1 MNDRMLKTPS
11 RISYLKYII
20 PSLILVLVFFGIGLG
35 LNLDGSYAPAGQK
48 EETAQAYSTGG
59 VYVYDSGDLEA
70 ITRGKMFSGTGFED
84 GAGSGTYSN
93 SSWAQY
99 YNASSGGGTASGWTS
114 KTGQMNSRYQSGS
127 SGNKVVNVYV
137 PKNAYGKYQYNAG
150 SLGFGPCN
158 RITMK
163 IRNNY
168 ASASET
174 ISYYVGTIDTSG
186 NYNAVHGS
194 SSSYATIGYT
204 NSTNMTSITIDF
216 DNHRQNLK
224 SIFIVV
230 KGTSKDNYFYLDD
243 IQPGWVFKSDAT
255 FTLGDSFSATLT
267 PTTNEFYGTMYGN
280 GKTLTLKSG
289 VTSGSST
296 SGFGDN
302 TNDGVLFGNFHGTI
316 RDCTI
321 TWDEVT
327 KLYNYTGSDTNYHN
341 YAGIIAGKMTG
352 GNIYGVTISIAAG
365 KGFMAKCADTSSSG
379 GGGYGGTL
387 GAFAGQ
393 VASGTNKI
401 YNCCLTLNGS
411 VSCRSEDYGGNGDEG
426 SNSRAH
432 VGGWIGEVNGG
443 SLEIKSCEMGG
454 TTGVVC
460 AMTRSGTSA
469 HKSNRA
475 GGIIG
480 VVRGSSTVT
489 IDTFDMY
496 WSGAVAYLRS
506 DGASKISLGLLVG
519 RKYTATLTVSNIA
532 MNNNYQPQR
541 IEVTGAST
549 DWPTQKSSLTVDVT
563 HSTHA
568 LDTRLS
574 DDEAIG
580 AGSGTVTNSFC
591 YMRNKLY
598 LNYGS
603 SPGYSSDYGEF
614 KFDIKRGDDKS
625 VHQGKWTV
633 QVVPK
638 SGYCASAARTG
649 SWTNYWNASNYYT
662 TYGSSQSAAAFDVTS
677 STTPND
683 TTNYRMYGCA
693 CKVSKTL
700 YCAGGNKT
708 YNGSGIQSYI
718 YFDNN
723 TAMKVNYGTS
733 NYLYSTGGQGSNG
746 TQVSTSGT
754 TVTTNKGAGSYTIK
768 LVSSNSA
775 SGSLV
780 GNNTL
785 IYINGTTAPGYLG
798 FYDGSTTW
806 TKTISKATLTATGS
820 SHTVTYGDA
829 KPSLS
834 VTVTGFVNSE
844 TTSTAAGYS
853 APTASTTYA
862 AGSAYN
868 SSGYAVTVSGGS
880 ASNYT
885 FSYTNGKITTNKRS
899 ITCKPDNKTI
909 NYGASAP
916 TYTYSITSGSK
927 YGSDSLGTASYT
939 CSYTATAGNS
949 NRNAGSYTISMS
961 GLSNSNYTITQSG
974 TGTLTVNKVALTIKA
989 DDKSVTYGGAA
1000 PSYTTTVSGFKYSE
1014 TTSVLSG
1021 SSSASCSYAA
1031 GNAVGTQTITASNT
1045 YSTHTNYTFS
1055 NSNGTLTIGKKSVTI
1070 TPSHAAISYGTATPT
1085 GDFSNNWSSVR
1096 YGSDSLSGT
1105 ASYSTTYDSTNSSK
1119 RSAGSYNITMSGVS
1133 NSNYTITF
1141 GTGTLTVNK
1150 VALTIKADDKSVTYG
1165 NAAPSYTVTVSGFKY
1180 SETTSVLTGSSSAS
1194 CSYAAGNAVGSQTI
1208 TASNTY
1214 STHTNY
1220 TFSNSNGT
1228 LTIGKRSITCTPENK
1243 TINYGDAA
1251 PTYSYSITS
1260 GSKYGSD
1267 NLGTASYTC
1276 SYTATAGNNNRNAG
1290 SYTISMSGLSNSNYT
1305 ITQSGTGTL
1314 TVNKVAL
1321 TIKADNKSVTY
1332 GGAAPSYTTTVSG
1345 FKYSETTSVLSGSSS
1360 ATCSY
1365 AAGNAV
1371 GSQTIT
1377 ASNTYATHT
1386 NYTFSNSNG
1395 TLTIGKKS
1403 VTITPSHS
1411 AITYGAAT
1419 PAQSTYSNN
1428 WTSVRYGSDALT
1440 GTAVYTCA
1448 YNGTSGNANRV
1459 VKSYDITMSGVS
1471 NDNYTITFGTGS
1483 LTVNKKAVTV
1493 TAADKNITY
1502 GDAAPT
1508 YTVNYSGWEYSE
1520 TTSVLTNSTV
1530 TYSCSYTATAG
1541 NANRVVKTYTITP
1554 VTTSLAAA
1562 NYSFTPANGTLT
1574 VNKLEVTVTADN
1586 KSVTYGDAA
1595 PTYTFSYG
1603 SFVYSETSSVV
1614 SGSVTYSCTY
1624 AAGSAATTYTITPVI
1639 TGLSADNY
1647 SFKAVGGT
1655 LTVGKRSITCTP
1667 DNKTITYGDAAPT
1680 YTYSITSGT
1689 KYGSDSLGTA
1699 SYTCSYNTSAA
1710 GTRTATTYTISMSGL
1725 SNSNYT
1731 ITQSGTGTL
1740 TVNKF
1745 ALTVTADN
1753 KSITYGAA
1761 APSYTVTVSGY
1772 KFSETSS
1779 VLSGAGSASC
1789 STYSQGS
1796 AATTYT
1802 ITASAGTL
1810 SATNYSFTTSNG
1822 TLTVG
1827 KKAVTITP
1835 SHSAITYGAATPAQN
1850 TYSNN
1855 WTSVRYGS
1863 DTLTGTA
1870 VYTCAYNGTSGNA
1883 NRVVKS
1889 YDITMTGVSNSNY
1902 TITFGTG
1909 SLTVNKKSVTVTAAD
1924 KNITYGDAA
1933 PTYTVNYSGWEY
1945 SETTS
1950 VLTNSTVTY
1959 TCSYS
1964 QGNNATTYTITPVT
1978 TSLAAA
1984 NYSFTPA
1991 NGTLTVG
1998 KRTATLSWTNT
2009 SLTYNGTA
2017 QKPTCTVTNKYSS
2030 DTCNVTVSGEKTD
2043 AGNSYTATATALS
2056 NTTNYQLPAGTTQT
2070 FSIAQKAVTIT
2081 AVAKSST
2088 YGSAATALVN
2098 PTVSPSG
2105 AFYARDSITLGNS
2118 MSTTI
2123 SATTDQGT
2131 YTITPTATGTG
2142 IGNYTVTPVTA
2153 NYTVGKAT
2161 LTLSWTNTSKTYNGS
2176 AQGPSVSISSGV
2188 KNSDSLTISANT
2200 PGTNVGDY
2208 TATATLSGTK
2218 AGNYTFTA
2226 TKSFTITAKAVTITA
2241 VAKSSTYGSAATA
2254 LVDPTVSPSGAF
2266 YARDSI
2272 TLGNSMATTISATTA
2287 KGTYTI
2293 TPTATGTG
2301 IGNYTVTPVTA
2312 NYTVNALTATLSW
2325 GTTTFT
2331 YNGSAK
2337 LPTCNVSNTVNSDTC
2352 TVTVTPSANPT
2363 ALVDG
2368 AAKNAGTYTATASAL
2383 SNSNYALPS
2392 SKSTSFTISRA
2403 YVTVPTVTIYND
2415 GATTGTT
2422 ISAGGTENK
2431 AYNGKAYSFNCAT
2444 NNSKYTKS
2452 GGSNITNYSSSG
2464 STLTLAV
2471 TSNYYWGSSGTD
2483 STDKTFKIMVT
2494 KVALSVTASANS
2506 ITYGAAPAANGY
2518 TITGFVNSET
2528 SSVVSGSVT
2537 YTYNYSQYGDVGSYT
2552 ITPVTTGLSAT
2563 NYSFTP
2569 VGGTLTVGQKEIGLS
2584 WGSTTSWV
2592 YDGSSH
2598 APTCSATGN
2607 VNSDSIGITVTGGK
2621 TAVGSYTATAS
2632 AITGTKAGNY
2642 KLPAANTCAFS
2653 ITRAY
2658 VTIPTVTIYNNGTTT
2673 STTISAGGSQ
2683 SKTYN
2688 AKAYTL
2694 NYSTPSGASASATN
2708 SNTMTSVGSIVLT
2721 FTIDG
2726 NHYWKTS
2733 GGVSSGTDTANK
2745 VYTLNVTAKSISGA
2759 TVTLGATYS
2768 YNGSSRTQ
2776 SVSSVTIDGLAAT
2789 FSTSNNVQTNAG
2801 NYELT
2806 VTGTGNFTGTQTK
2819 AWSIA
2824 RAYVTV
2830 PTVTIYKGGVT
2841 TGTTISAGTTEDV
2854 DYDGSEYTF
2863 NYTADTSKYTA
2874 TGGSAITSKGTSTLT
2889 LSVTSNYYWGSSG
2902 SDAADKSFS
2911 IHVTTGGAVIVLAHA
2926 AITYGDAKPTSG
2938 FTATLKAALA
2948 GGENLTGVTIN
2959 QSDFNVTSYSAG
2971 SNKGSYTIT
2980 ISGTSKS
2987 NIEARLSNYDVEYEG
3002 SLSVGQ
3008 KSLTLSWT
3016 NTSKAYT
3023 GLAQGPSVSI
3033 SSGKY
3038 GSDDVTVSC
3047 DKPRTTVGSAT
3058 ATATLGGDKKANY
3071 TMSNGTTTFTVTKA
3085 PLTVTANA
3093 NTITYGSAP
3102 AANGYT
3108 ITGFVNS
3115 ETDSVVTVSSVSYN
3129 YNYSQ
3134 YGAVG
3139 SYTITPVVT
3148 GFSATNYSFS
3158 AAAGTLTVS
3167 PKAATVTAANKSTTY
3182 GSAAPAFTYT
3192 TSGLVNS
3199 DTLSGTISYA
3209 CDYTATAGNA
3219 NRVVKSG
3226 GYSITPSGLSNS
3238 NYTITFTAGTLT
3250 VNKKTVTVTWG
3261 TKSWTYDASSH
3272 RPTATIG
3279 GTAYSESVSVSTY
3292 GGDTQVNVGASYPV
3306 SVTAISDSSNYQLP
3320 TDGSAA
3326 TTFSITAA
3334 TLTVKADDKSVTYGA
3349 AVPSYTSTITGYK
3362 GSDTASVI
3370 TGNVT
3375 YSCSYAQYSAV
3386 NTYTITPVVT
3396 GLSATNYTFSA
3407 SSGTLTVSA
3416 KAATVTA
3423 DNKTITYGAAKPTFT
3438 YSTSGLVNSDTLSG
3452 TISYACAYTQTQG
3465 NANSVA
3471 KDYSITP
3478 SGLSNGNY
3486 TITFTA
3492 GTLTVNKKAVT
3503 LSWSASSYVYDGSTH
3518 LPTATVTAGSKGY
3531 SGDTVTVA
3539 TYSGTTSAQTNAG
3552 NYTTTAASLGG
3563 TSGGNYTLTGGTNVS
3578 KSWSITAKAVTV
3590 TVNNASVT
3598 YGSAKPSFTNNWDD
3612 VKIGSDTLSGTASY
3626 TCAYTA
3632 TAGNANRVVG
3642 TYDVT
3647 LSGLSNSN
3655 YSITFAKG
3663 TLTVT
3668 QKTVGLTWGALSFTY
3683 DGNNHRP
3690 VVTAVTDTAY
3700 SETVSVSTYSG
3711 SQQMNVGTGYTVTA
3725 TALNNSNYKLP
3736 TTASVVT
3743 KSWSITAASVTVTWS
3758 NTSLTYNGNEQS
3770 PSVAITAGNLDGEN
3784 LTVSTSAALTN
3795 VSSMTATATLGGS
3808 AAGNYTIGTGATH
3821 SFAITALNIS
3831 GATITLT
3838 TGSFTYDGSEKTVS
3852 ISSITKNG
3860 LNVTYDYTSGRK
3872 GTAAGNYTL
3881 TVTGNGN
3888 FTGTATKGW
3897 SIGKKSITGATITL
3911 ASSSFAYDRTEK
3923 TVTISSVV
3931 KDTLTVTY
3939 DVTSGASGTDVNT
3952 YTLTITGNGNFT
3964 GTATKTWSI
3973 TAKEIQLTWSN
3984 TSRVYSGSPQSPS
3997 VALKSGY
4004 VISGDT
4010 VTVSTSASL
4019 TNVSSTTAT
4028 ATLGG
4033 ASAGNYTIKTSD
4045 KTHSFEITPKTL
4057 TFSITAST
4065 SYTYNGG
4072 NQGATVELVSGLVG
4086 SEKIHWT
4093 MRNSGETNWTF
4104 YASLAVNAERTT
4116 TGDGW
4121 TNGQTTSYGG
4131 VNVGSYGITIVA
4143 LADSASGSAANY
4155 QIGGTTTKTW
4165 SITPASVTV
4174 TAKNHSITY
4183 GAAPTNNGFTYGSF
4197 QGTDTS
4203 SVVSGGVDYTYSYTQ
4218 YGNVGSYTITPNVS
4232 ALRAD
4237 NYTFT
4242 AVSGTLTVNAL
4253 TATLSWGETSFVYSG
4268 TTQTPTCS
4276 VTNAVNG
4283 DELGVTVTGG
4293 QKNVG
4298 TGINA
4303 TASAITGTKAGNYA
4317 LPASPTTTY
4326 SIAATP
4332 LSVSANNF
4340 NITYG
4345 DAAPTYTAA
4354 FDGFVGGETS
4364 SVLGGTPTFS
4374 CDYTATS
4381 GNANRVVGSY
4391 EITVSGYTSSNY
4403 DITFYPGTLSVAQKK
4418 LPAFTWG
4425 TSEWT
4430 YDGASHRATVSA
4442 VNGKCYSDTVTI
4454 AGYDLAAQTA
4464 AGQYTISV
4472 TGLSGAD
4479 AGNYTMPD
4487 VPNKTFEIK
4496 KANVSISV
4504 TSYTGLTYTA
4514 AAQTVFSVTVSGLQ
4528 NGETL
4533 GFVYT
4538 GISGSPMT
4546 RGNGTQTFSKTA
4558 ADTYTISFTGITD
4571 GTGDV
4576 DNYNLTALASGT
4588 TIINKATLSWAN
4600 VNYSAYNTVTWS
4612 APTGAVGGDTLT
4624 YSYSVKK
4631 GGTEKLA
4638 SSSATTFT
4646 PAEAGTFVLAVT
4658 VGGTNA
4664 ANYNAL
4670 TSRTLRTVYS
4680 VTFQDNASEH
4690 TETPTVLSSVT
4701 RYVFAEKKAPAPNWS
4716 VTEYEFKGW
4725 KNAGVLFDVENTSIT
4740 SNLTLTA
4747 SWKIFSWDNITFK
4760 LTTSTAP
4767 SAAADYTISF
4777 TLDSVR
4783 RSLDLDEVSALG
4795 FKKSGWFNA
4804 ITWCRGDVTCAT
4816 NACTTV
4822 EEIGADNVT
4831 MYGKLSLA
4839 LKTYDLDGS
4848 GEYSAADATLFR
4860 KYLIDAE
4867 GYGITGLAT
4876 VEDMYNCAKAGGTY
4890 SALDTYC
4897 LLPLMPLNG
4906 EEEYS
4911 TNHLYYMLSALD
4923 AFDLSISLSGITWD
4937 AVARADGYKV
4947 SVNGGAW
4954 SEQTGRTIALSTT
4967 PGTYSVKVK
4976 AYNATSESAEV
4987 SITYTTVAVALSNI
5001 TVSGVTATWTA
5012 TALTMYKKLDS
5023 AAYASTTDT
5032 SYTFTSTG
5040 THTLYVKVSGGFDST
5055 TNTYYTGSDITKNG
5069 SCTIT
5074 KLTAPSLAA
5083 SNGGVGWDAVSNATR
5098 YEYST
5103 NGGDSWTNL
5112 GTTRSIAY
5120 STFSTTAGEHSILV
5134 RAVGNGT
5141 TYLTSDSSDE
5151 FTYETRAISFDD
5163 LSRSSDSLSVFWG
5176 TGEAVIHNET
5186 MTVTVT
5192 KNGSTY
5198 ATDEYSNYPGGY
5210 YYYTLPDEVGT
5221 YVITV
5226 SASSGWNKNRKEYY
5240 YTASTITKSGTYTIS
5255 TLGTP
5260 SITTPSAGATAIS
5273 WTSVTNATGY
5283 EYSTNGG
5290 TSWTSTTA
5298 RSVNMSSTEGTHTL
5312 LVRATSS
5319 DPTKLTSNNSNTF
5332 TYVSTSTSLSNVTF
5346 EGTRAKWVA
5355 SARYVQV
5362 KEGSASYAT
5371 TTLNYYDLTSLSAGS
5386 HTVTVKAYN
5395 GYDATKNIYY
5405 SGSPSEKSASKTI
5418 ALANTHITFE
5428 DQTANSPYTVA
5439 NGGSGAANWTQQ
5451 YWNSGSE
5458 GWVTTSNQMNS
5469 RAGDTGR
5476 VVNFSTST
5484 TKGRFTYSTGSSL
5497 GLANTFSVRLG
5508 NYYTAYDIW
5517 YKIMLI
5523 DTNGNYHYLAGATN
5537 KFVQFHS
5544 TGTNNS
5550 NKVFTTVSYTGF
5562 DPIEVQEIKFEA
5574 YGNTNSTGTYCYL
5587 YVDDIK
5593 LSYVAPDL
5601 GTNASYSKGNFTVT
5615 NGGATTQTLNTAG
5628 AANSMSF
5635 KLTNSSSS
5643 TAAYTDVTLYNGD
5656 YMVATGRYMLPASA
5670 SNYEFQLLFNRW
5682 KVTKFTVTANNANIT
5697 ISNISFSN
5705 SSDYVVADHD
5715 EYRVASTSGSTSIL
5729 LMGEEVKSSA
5739 TINYNLTAIKQ
5750 LQKYAADVSP
5760 LFASIVNVKQIL
5772 SATYSQSIDVISN
5785 SGSSNT
5791 YGTLTIKYIVSGTN
5805 VLTTSTITVKK
5816 KDSASLN
5823 EATRDAY
5830 SRNLWKE
5837 ISIEPH
5843 EVILA
5848 GSSSMEKWERVGQD
5862 MKGITFADVGIGGT
5876 VSTDWSKSGGLA
5888 ERLIYAYNPRAVIL
5902 FVGVNDLKGGSS
5914 VSATETNVQALLTQ
5928 IHNKLPNAKVYYVLI
5943 NKVPLAIGGTSGN
5956 LNLDNIT
5963 AFNTEMVNYASTRN
5977 WLTTIALDTEYHM
5990 VYGSQWAYDFSW
6002 SDTDNAYH
6010 KNINYNNNNNY
6021 GKTSFFDSMHL
6032 NQAGYT
6038 EWAYVIRKKFLA
6050 LDGKVW
6056 ADDS

>member
-1 MNDRMLKTPS
+1 MNPKMLKPASPRVSAIVHTF
-11 RISYLKYII
+11 
-20 PSLILVLVFFGIGLG
+20 LIAGIVILLFFAVGLG
-35 LNLDGSYAPAGQK
+35 MLTLSPDAK
-48 EETAQAYSTGG
+48 TTETASAYSTGG
-59 VYVYDSGDLEA
+59 VYVYDDGDLEA

-150 SLGFGPCN
+150 TLGFGPCN

-168 ASASET
+168 SSASET

-194 SSSYATIGYT
+194 SSSYATIAYA

-230 KGTSKDNYFYLDD
+230 KGTSKDNYLYLDD

-327 KLYNYTGSDTNYHN
+327 KLYNYTGSSTNYHN
-341 YAGIIAGKMTG
+341 FAGIIAGKMTG

-365 KGFMAKCADTSSSG
+365 KGFMALCADTSSSA
-379 GGGYGGTL
+379 GGGYGASI

-393 VASGTNKI
+393 VESGTNKI
-401 YNCCLTLNGS
+401 YNCCLTLNGG
-411 VSCRSEDYGGNGDEG
+411 VSCRAEDYGGNGDET
-426 SNSRAH
+426 SNSRSH

-443 SLEIKSCEMGG
+443 TLEVKSCEMGG

-460 AMTRSGTSA
+460 AMTRDGTGA

-475 GGIIG
+475 GGVIG

-541 IEVTGAST
+541 IEVKTGST
-549 DWPTQKSSLTVDVT
+549 TWPTQKSSLTVDVT
-563 HSTHA
+563 HSTHD
-568 LDTRLS
+568 LNTRLS
-574 DDEAIG
+574 NDEAIG

-591 YMRNKLY
+591 YMRNCLY

-603 SPGYSSDYGEF
+603 SPGFSSDYGEF

-700 YCAGGNKT
+700 YCAGGNKN
-708 YNGSGIQSYI
+708 YNGSGIESYI

-723 TAMKVNYGTS
+723 TSMKVNYGTS

-754 TVTTNKGAGSYTIK
+754 TVTTNKGAGTYTIK

-785 IYINGTTAPGYLG
+785 IYVNGTTAPGYLG

-806 TKTISKATLTATGS
+806 TKTISKVTLTATGS

-844 TTSTAAGYS
+844 TASSAAGYS

-909 NYGASAP
+909 NYGDAKPSF
-916 TYTYSITSGSK
+916 TYSITSGSK

-1045 YSTHTNYTFS
+1045 YSAHTNYTFS

-1119 RSAGSYNITMSGVS
+1119 RSVGSYNITMSGLS

-1150 VALTIKADDKSVTYG
+1150 VALTVKADDKSVTYG

-1180 SETTSVLTGSSSAS
+1180 SETTSVLSGSSSAS

-1214 STHTNY
+1214 SAHTNY

-1228 LTIGKRSITCTPENK
+1228 LTISKRSITCTPENK

-1276 SYTATAGNNNRNAG
+1276 SYTATAGNDNRNAG

-1321 TIKADNKSVTY
+1321 TVKADNKSVTY
-1332 GGAAPSYTTTVSG
+1332 GGAAPAYTTTVSG

-1365 AAGNAV
+1365 AAGNAA

-1403 VTITPSHS
+1403 VTITPSHA

-1419 PAQSTYSNN
+1419 PAQNTYSNN
-1428 WTSVRYGSDALT
+1428 WTSVRYGSDTLT
-1440 GTAVYTCA
+1440 GTASYTCA

-1471 NDNYTITFGTGS
+1471 NDNYTISFGTGS

-1493 TAADKNITY
+1493 TAANKSTTY
-1502 GDAAPT
+1502 GSAAPAF
-1508 YTVNYSGWEYSE
+1508 TVSYSGWEYSE

-1530 TYSCSYTATAG
+1530 TYSCDYTATAG

-1574 VNKLEVTVTADN
+1574 VNKLEVTVTAAN

-1603 SFVYSETSSVV
+1603 SFVYSETSGVV

-1639 TGLSADNY
+1639 SGLSADNY

-1667 DNKTITYGDAAPT
+1667 DNQTITYGDAAPT

-1689 KYGSDSLGTA
+1689 KYGTDSLGTA

-1745 ALTVTADN
+1745 ALTVKADN

-1789 STYSQGS
+1789 TYAQGN

-1827 KKAVTITP
+1827 KKSVTITP
-1835 SHSAITYGAATPAQN
+1835 SHAAITYGAATPAQSSY
-1850 TYSNN
+1850 TNN
-1855 WTSVRYGS
+1855 WTDVRYGS

-1870 VYTCAYNGTSGNA
+1870 VYTCAYNGTAGNA

-1909 SLTVNKKSVTVTAAD
+1909 SLTVNKKQLTVTAD
-1924 KNITYGDAA
+1924 NKNITYGAEA
-1933 PTYTVNYSGWEY
+1933 PSYTVTITGYVYDEGSSAHTGAG
-1945 SETTS
+1945 SAS
-1950 VLTNSTVTY
+1950 STY
-1959 TCSYS
+1959 A
-1964 QGNNATTYTITPVT
+1964 QGNNATTYTITGSVGT
-1978 TSLAAA
+1978 LASD
-1984 NYSFTPA
+1984 NYSFAAA

-2009 SLTYNGTA
+2009 SLTYNGNA

-2030 DTCNVTVSGEKTD
+2030 DTCNVTVGGEQTD
-2043 AGNSYTATATALS
+2043 VGDYTATATALS
-2056 NTTNYQLPAGTTQT
+2056 NTTNYQLPAGTTQS
-2070 FSIAQKAVTIT
+2070 FSIGKKAVTIT

-2088 YGSAATALVN
+2088 YGSAATAL
-2098 PTVSPSG
+2098 
-2105 AFYARDSITLGNS
+2105 A
-2118 MSTTI
+2118 
-2123 SATTDQGT
+2123 
-2131 YTITPTATGTG
+2131 
-2142 IGNYTVTPVTA
+2142 
-2153 NYTVGKAT
+2153 
-2161 LTLSWTNTSKTYNGS
+2161 
-2176 AQGPSVSISSGV
+2176 
-2188 KNSDSLTISANT
+2188 
-2200 PGTNVGDY
+2200 
-2208 TATATLSGTK
+2208 
-2218 AGNYTFTA
+2218 
-2226 TKSFTITAKAVTITA
+2226 
-2241 VAKSSTYGSAATA
+2241 
-2254 LVDPTVSPSGAF
+2254 DPTVSPSGAF

-2287 KGTYTI
+2287 AGSYPI

-2301 IGNYTVTPVTA
+2301 IGNYNVTA
-2312 NYTVNALTATLSW
+2312 TKVNYTVNAKGLTVTWSN
-2325 GTTTFT
+2325 TDRS
-2331 YNGSAK
+2331 YNGSAQSPTASVTGFVNGHTTSSINFSVSSHGPNVGAYTATASKSGTISDNYTLSSTSTGFNITAVTLTATANSPTITYGDAVPSYTVSVTGFVNGETAGTAAGYTAPTASCTYARYGDKGTYDVTASGGAATNYSFSYTKGK
-2337 LPTCNVSNTVNSDTC
+2337 LTVNQKQVGLSWSNTSLTYSGSSQAPTCNATGTVNSDSIG
-2352 TVTVTPSANPT
+2352 VTVTGGQT
-2363 ALVDG
+2363 D
-2368 AAKNAGTYTATASAL
+2368 AGNYTATASAL
-2383 SNSNYALPS
+2383 TGTKAGNYKLPAAN
-2392 SKSTSFTISRA
+2392 TQSFTINRA
-2403 YVTVPTVTIYND
+2403 YVTVPTVTIYNN
-2415 GATTGTT
+2415 GSTTGTT
-2422 ISAGGTENK
+2422 ITAGGSQSK
-2431 AYNGKAYSFNCAT
+2431 PYNGKAYSFNCAT
-2444 NNSKYTKS
+2444 DNSKYTKS
-2452 GGSNITNYSSSG
+2452 GGSNITNYSADG

-2471 TSNYYWGSSGTD
+2471 TSNYYWGSSGSD
-2483 STDKTFKIMVT
+2483 SADKTFKILVT
-2494 KVALSVTASANS
+2494 KVALTVTANANS
-2506 ITYGAAPAANGY
+2506 ITYGDAPAANGY
-2518 TITGFVNSET
+2518 SITGFVNSET
-2528 SSVVSGSVT
+2528 SSVVSGTVT
-2537 YTYNYSQYGDVGSYT
+2537 YSYNYSQYGNVGSYT
-2552 ITPVTTGLSAT
+2552 ITPVTSGLSAT

-2569 VGGTLTVGQKEIGLS
+2569 AGGTLTVGQKEVGLS

-2607 VNSDSIGITVTGGK
+2607 VNNDSIGITVSGGK
-2621 TAVGSYTATAS
+2621 TDVGSYTATAS

-2642 KLPAANTCAFS
+2642 KLPSANTCAFS

-2658 VTIPTVTIYNNGTTT
+2658 VTIPTVTIYNNGSSTTT
-2673 STTISAGGSQ
+2673 TITAGGSQ

-2688 AKAYTL
+2688 NKAYTL
-2694 NYSTPSGASASATN
+2694 NYSTPSGTSASATN

-2721 FTIDG
+2721 FTIDS

-2733 GGVSSGTDTANK
+2733 GGDSSGTDTANK

-2776 SVSSVTIDGLAAT
+2776 SVSSVTIDGLTAT

-2806 VTGTGNFTGTQTK
+2806 VTGTGNFTGTQKK

-2841 TGTTISAGTTEDV
+2841 TGTTITAGTTEDV

-3016 NTSKAYT
+3016 NTSKTYT

-3047 DKPRTTVGSAT
+3047 NTPQTAVGSST
-3058 ATATLGGDKKANY
+3058 ATATLGGAKKANY

-3085 PLTVTANA
+3085 VLTVTANA
-3093 NTITYGSAP
+3093 NSITYGAAP

-3115 ETDSVVTVSSVSYN
+3115 ETSSVVSGSVTYT

-3139 SYTITPVVT
+3139 SYTITPVTT
-3148 GFSATNYSFS
+3148 GLSATNYSFTP
-3158 AAAGTLTVS
+3158 AGGTLTVS
-3167 PKAATVTAANKSTTY
+3167 PKAATVTAENKSTTY

-3199 DTLSGTISYA
+3199 DTLSGSISYS
-3209 CDYTATAGNA
+3209 CSYNATAGNS
-3219 NRVVKSG
+3219 NRVAG
-3226 GYSITPSGLSNS
+3226 DYSITPSGLSNS
-3238 NYTITFTAGTLT
+3238 NYSITFTAGKLT

-3261 TKSWTYDASSH
+3261 TRSWTYDASSH

-3279 GTAYSESVSVSTY
+3279 DTEYSESVSVSTY

-3306 SVTAISDSSNYQLP
+3306 SVTAISNSSNYKLP
-3320 TDGSAA
+3320 TDGTAA

-3334 TLTVKADDKSVTYGA
+3334 TLTVTADNKSVTYGA

-3370 TGNVT
+3370 TGSVT

-3438 YSTSGLVNSDTLSG
+3438 YTTSGLVNSDTLSG
-3452 TISYACAYTQTQG
+3452 TISYACVYTQTQG
-3465 NANSVA
+3465 NANSAA
-3471 KDYSITP
+3471 KNYSITP
-3478 SGLSNGNY
+3478 SGLSNANY
-3486 TITFTA
+3486 SITFTA

-3503 LSWSASSYVYDGSTH
+3503 LSWSASSYVYDGSGH

-3531 SGDTVTVA
+3531 AGDTVTVA
-3539 TYSGTTSAQTNAG
+3539 TYSGTTSSQTNVG
-3552 NYTTTAASLGG
+3552 NYTTTAATLGG
-3563 TSGGNYTLTGGTNVS
+3563 TNGGNYTLTGGTNVS
-3578 KSWSITAKAVTV
+3578 KSWSITQKAVTV
-3590 TVNNASVT
+3590 TVNDASAV
-3598 YGSAKPSFTNNWDD
+3598 YGSAKPSFTNNWDS
-3612 VKIGSDTLSGTASY
+3612 VKIGSDTLTGSETY

-3642 TYDVT
+3642 DYTISLT
-3647 LSGLSNSN
+3647 GLSNSN
-3655 YSITFAKG
+3655 YDITFESG
-3663 TLTVT
+3663 TLSVT
-3668 QKTVGLTWGALSFTY
+3668 QKEVGLTWGSLSFTY
-3683 DGNNHRP
+3683 DGNTHRP
-3690 VVTAVTDTAY
+3690 VVSSVTGTVY
-3700 SETVSVSTYSG
+3700 SETVNVNAYSG
-3711 SQQMNVGTGYTVTA
+3711 SYQTNVGSSYSVTA
-3725 TALNNSNYKLP
+3725 TGLNNANYKLP
-3736 TTASVVT
+3736 TTASVIT
-3743 KSWSITAASVTVTWS
+3743 KTWAITAAGVTVTWS

-3770 PSVAITAGNLDGEN
+3770 PSVSITAGNLDGEN
-3784 LTVSTSAALTN
+3784 LTVSTAAALTN
-3795 VSSMTATATLGGS
+3795 VSSTTATATLGGS
-3808 AAGNYTIGTGATH
+3808 AAGNYTITSGATH

-3838 TGSFTYDGSEKTVS
+3838 TGSFTYDGTEKTVS
-3852 ISSITKNG
+3852 ISSITKSG
-3860 LNVTYDYTSGRK
+3860 LAVTYSYESGRK
-3872 GTAAGNYTL
+3872 GTAAGDYTL
-3881 TVTGNGN
+3881 TVTGTGN

-3897 SIGKKSITGATITL
+3897 TINKKSISGATITL
-3911 ASSSFAYDRTEK
+3911 AASSFAYDRTEK

-3973 TAKEIQLTWSN
+3973 TAKEVQLTWSN
-3984 TSRVYSGSPQSPS
+3984 TSRTYSGSAQSPT

-4019 TNVSSTTAT
+4019 TDVSSTTAT

-4033 ASAGNYTIKTSD
+4033 ANAGNYTIKTSD

-4057 TFSITAST
+4057 EFSITANA

-4072 NQGATVELVSGLVG
+4072 IQGATVSFSGIVSG
-4086 SEKIHWT
+4086 EKLNWT
-4093 MRNSGETNWTF
+4093 MRNSGEMAWT
-4104 YASLAVNAERTT
+4104 SHDNLAVNATRTT
-4116 TGDGW
+4116 SGEGW
-4121 TNGQTTSYGG
+4121 NNSSTNSTAYGG
-4131 VNVGSYGITIVA
+4131 ANVGSYGITVVSLVSTA
-4143 LADSASGSAANY
+4143 TGTAGNY
-4155 QIGGTTTKTW
+4155 TIGGTTTKTW

-4174 TAKNHSITY
+4174 TANNHSITY
-4183 GAAPTNNGFTYGSF
+4183 GAAPANNGFTYGSF
-4197 QGTDTS
+4197 QGSDTS
-4203 SVVSGGVDYTYSYTQ
+4203 SVVSGGVDYTYNYTQ
-4218 YGNVGSYTITPNVS
+4218 YGNIGSYTITPNVS
-4232 ALRAD
+4232 ALTAT

-4242 AVSGTLTVNAL
+4242 PVAGTLTVSAL
-4253 TATLSWGETSFVYSG
+4253 TATLSWSDTSLVYNG
-4268 TTQTPTCS
+4268 ATQAPTCNI
-4276 VTNAVNG
+4276 TNAVNG

-4293 QKNVG
+4293 QQNVG
-4298 TGINA
+4298 SGLTA

-4317 LPASPTTTY
+4317 LPAAKTTTY
-4326 SIAATP
+4326 SIAKTP
-4332 LSVSANNF
+4332 LSVSANDF
-4340 NITYG
+4340 SITYG
-4345 DAAPTYTAA
+4345 TAAPTYTAA

-4364 SVLGGTPTFS
+4364 AVLGGTPSFG
-4374 CDYTATS
+4374 CDYTATA
-4381 GNANRVVGSY
+4381 GNANRVVGEY

-4403 DITFYPGTLSVAQKK
+4403 DITFNAGTLSVAAKK

-4425 TSEWT
+4425 TAEWT
-4430 YDGASHRATVSA
+4430 YDGASHRATVST
-4442 VNGKCYSDTVTI
+4442 VNGKCYSDAVTV

-4479 AGNYTMPD
+4479 AGNYSMPD
-4487 VPNKTFEIK
+4487 VSSKTFEIK

-4538 GISGSPMT
+4538 GISGSPLT
-4546 RGNGTQTFSKTA
+4546 RGNGTETFSKTA
-4558 ADTYTISFTGITD
+4558 AGTYTINFTSITD
-4571 GTGDV
+4571 GTGDA
-4576 DNYNLTALASGT
+4576 DNYNLTSVASGT
-4588 TIINKATLSWAN
+4588 TTINKVTLSWAN
-4600 VNYSAYNTVTWS
+4600 VSYTAYNTVTWS

-4631 GGTEKLA
+4631 GGTEKLG

-4680 VTFQDNASEH
+4680 VVFQDNASEH

-4701 RYVFAEKKAPAPNWS
+4701 RYVFADKKAPAPAWV

-4725 KNAGVLFDVENTSIT
+4725 KNAGVLFDVENTNIT
-4740 SNLTLTA
+4740 ANLTLTA
-4747 SWKIFSWDNITFK
+4747 SWKIFSWDNVTFK
-4760 LTTSTAP
+4760 LTTSATP
-4767 SAAADYTISF
+4767 SSASDYTVSF

-4783 RSLDLDEVSALG
+4783 RSLDLDEVPALG

-4816 NACTTV
+4816 NACSTV
-4822 EEIGADNVT
+4822 EEIGANNVT
-4831 MYGKLSLA
+4831 MYGKLSLS

-4848 GEYSAADATLFR
+4848 GAFSAADATLLR
-4860 KYLIDAE
+4860 KYLVDAE
-4867 GYGITGLAT
+4867 GYGIIGLES
-4876 VEDMYNCAKAGGTY
+4876 VEAMYNCAKAGGTY
-4890 SALDTYC
+4890 DAKNTYC
-4897 LLPLMPLNG
+4897 LLALLPL
-4906 EEEYS
+4906 EEEDEGEYNP
-4911 TNHLYYMLSALD
+4911 NHLYRMLSSLD
-4923 AFDLSISLSGITWD
+4923 SLDLSISISGITWD

-4947 SVNGGAW
+4947 KVNNGAW
-4954 SEQTGRTIALSTT
+4954 TAQAGRTVALSTT
-4967 PGTYSVKVK
+4967 PGSYTVQIK
-4976 AYNATSESAEV
+4976 AYNATSESAVAE
-4987 SITYTTVAVALSNI
+4987 ITYTTVAVALSNI
-5001 TVSGVTATWTA
+5001 TVSGTTATWTA

-5040 THTLYVKVSGGFDST
+5040 THTLYVKVSGGFDDT

-5083 SNGGVGWDAVSNATR
+5083 SSDGVGWDAVSNATR

-5112 GTTRSIAY
+5112 DTTRSVAY

-5141 TYLTSDSSDE
+5141 TYLTSDNSDE
-5151 FTYETRAISFDD
+5151 FTYETRAISFSD

-5240 YTASTITKSGTYTIS
+5240 YTAATITKSGTYTVS

-5260 SITTPSAGATAIS
+5260 SINTPSAGATTIS

-5290 TSWTSTTA
+5290 SSWTATTS
-5298 RSVNMSSTEGTHTL
+5298 RSVNLSSTEGTNTIR
-5312 LVRATSS
+5312 VRATST
-5319 DPTKLTSNNSNTF
+5319 DPTKLLGSASSDF
-5332 TYVSTSTSLSNVTF
+5332 TYVSTQTSLSNVTF

-5362 KEGSASYAT
+5362 KEGNGSYSD

-5386 HTVTVKAYN
+5386 HTVTVKAYR
-5395 GYDATKNIYY
+5395 GYDASKNIYY
-5405 SGSPSEKSASKTI
+5405 SGNNVEKSNSKTI
-5418 ALANTHITFE
+5418 ALANTHVTFE

-5458 GWVTTSNQMNS
+5458 GWVSTSNQMNS

-5643 TAAYTDVTLYNGD
+5643 TAAYTDITLYNGD

-5670 SNYEFQLLFNRW
+5670 SNYEYQLIFNRW

-5750 LQKYAADVSP
+5750 LQKYASDVSP
-5760 LFASIVNVKQIL
+5760 LFAYIANVKQII
-5772 SATYSQSIDVISN
+5772 SATYSQSIDIMSN
-5785 SGSSNT
+5785 SNSSST
-5791 YGTLTIKYIVSGTN
+5791 YGTLTIKYIESGTN

-5837 ISIEPH
+5837 ISIDPH

-5914 VSATETNVQALLTQ
+5914 VSTTETNVQALLTQ

-5963 AFNTEMVNYASTRN
+5963 AFNADMVNYASTRN

-6038 EWAYVIRKKFLA
+6038 EWAYAIRKKFLA
-6050 LDGKVW
+6050 LDGKTW
-6056 ADDS
+6056 TDDS

>member
-1 MNDRMLKTPS
+1 MNNFLRPRTSSVFRTLVPIFVVILAFLLVGLISMQSTELASAPS
-11 RISYLKYII
+11 
-20 PSLILVLVFFGIGLG
+20 
-35 LNLDGSYAPAGQK
+35 
-48 EETAQAYSTGG
+48 ETAKAYSTGG
-59 VYVYDSGDLEA
+59 VYVYDDGDLEA
-70 ITRGKMFSGTGFED
+70 VTRGKMFSGTGFED

-194 SSSYATIGYT
+194 SSSYATIGYSS
-204 NSTNMTSITIDF
+204 STNMTSITIDF

-230 KGTSKDNYFYLDD
+230 KGTSKDNYLYLDD

-327 KLYNYTGSDTNYHN
+327 KLYNYTGSSTNYHN
-341 YAGIIAGKMTG
+341 FAGIIAGKMTG

-365 KGFMAKCADTSSSG
+365 KGFMALCADTSSSA
-379 GGGYGGTL
+379 GGGYGASI

-393 VASGTNKI
+393 VESGTNKI
-401 YNCCLTLNGS
+401 YNCCLTLNGG
-411 VSCRSEDYGGNGDEG
+411 VSCRAEDYGGNGDET
-426 SNSRAH
+426 SNSRSH

-443 SLEIKSCEMGG
+443 TLEVKSCEMGG

-460 AMTRSGTSA
+460 AMTRDGTGA

-475 GGIIG
+475 GGVIG

-519 RKYTATLTVSNIA
+519 RKYTATLNVSNIA

-541 IEVTGAST
+541 IEVKTGST
-549 DWPTQKSSLTVDVT
+549 TWPTQKSSLTVDVT

-574 DDEAIG
+574 NDEAIG

-591 YMRNKLY
+591 YMRNCLY
-598 LNYGS
+598 LNYGN
-603 SPGYSSDYGEF
+603 SPGFSTDYGEF
-614 KFDIKRGDDKS
+614 KFDIKRSDDKS

-649 SWTNYWNASNYYT
+649 SWTNYWNASNYYS

-677 STTPND
+677 STTPAD
-683 TTNYRMYGCA
+683 TENYRMYGCA

-700 YCAGGNKT
+700 YCAGGNKN

-723 TAMKVNYGTS
+723 TAMKMNYGTS

-754 TVTTNKGAGSYTIK
+754 TVTTNKGAGTYTIK

-785 IYINGTTAPGYLG
+785 IYVNGTTAPGYLG

-806 TKTISKATLTATGS
+806 TKTISKVTLTATGS

-844 TTSTAAGYS
+844 TTSTAGGYS

-885 FSYTNGKITTNKRS
+885 FSYVSGKITTNKRS

-916 TYTYSITSGSK
+916 SYTYSVTSGSI
-927 YGSDSLGTASYT
+927 YGSDSLGTPSYS

-1014 TTSVLSG
+1014 TVSVLSG

-1045 YSTHTNYTFS
+1045 YSAHTNYTFS

-1085 GDFSNNWSSVR
+1085 GDFSNNWTSVR

-1165 NAAPSYTVTVSGFKY
+1165 NAAPTYTTTVTGFKY
-1180 SETTSVLTGSSSAS
+1180 SETTSVLSGSSSAT

-1214 STHTNY
+1214 AAHTNY

-1228 LTIGKRSITCTPENK
+1228 LTINKRSITCTPDNK

-1267 NLGTASYTC
+1267 SLGTASYTC

-1290 SYTISMSGLSNSNYT
+1290 TYTISMSGLSNGNYT

-1332 GGAAPSYTTTVSG
+1332 GGAAPSYTTTVTG

-1386 NYTFSNSNG
+1386 NYTFTNSNG

-1403 VTITPSHS
+1403 VTITPSHA

-1419 PAQSTYSNN
+1419 PAQNTYSNN
-1428 WTSVRYGSDALT
+1428 WTSVRYGSDTLT
-1440 GTAVYTCA
+1440 GTASYTCA
-1448 YNGTSGNANRV
+1448 YNGTAGNANRV

-1471 NDNYTITFGTGS
+1471 NDNYTISFGTGS

-1493 TAADKNITY
+1493 TAANKSTTY
-1502 GDAAPT
+1502 GSAAPAF
-1508 YTVNYSGWEYSE
+1508 TVGYSGWEYSE

-1554 VTTSLAAA
+1554 VTTSLAAD

-1574 VNKLEVTVTADN
+1574 VNKLEVTVTAAN

-1595 PTYTFSYG
+1595 PTYAFSYG

-1624 AAGSAATTYTITPVI
+1624 GAGSAATNYTITPVVS
-1639 TGLSADNY
+1639 GLSADNY

-1667 DNKTITYGDAAPT
+1667 DNQTITYGDAAPT
-1680 YTYSITSGT
+1680 YTYSITSGE
-1689 KYGSDSLGTA
+1689 KYGTDSLGTA
-1699 SYTCSYNTSAA
+1699 SYTCSYDTSAA

-1745 ALTVTADN
+1745 ALTVKADN

-1761 APSYTVTVSGY
+1761 APGYTVTVSGY

-1779 VLSGAGSASC
+1779 VLSGSGSASC
-1789 STYSQGS
+1789 TYAQGN

-1810 SATNYSFTTSNG
+1810 SATNYSFTTSDG
-1822 TLTVG
+1822 TLTVN

-1835 SHSAITYGAATPAQN
+1835 SHAAITYGAATPAQSSY
-1850 TYSNN
+1850 TNN

-1870 VYTCAYNGTSGNA
+1870 TYTCAYNGTAGSDK
-1883 NRVVKS
+1883 RVVKS
-1889 YDITMTGVSNSNY
+1889 YDITMNGVSNDNY

-1909 SLTVNKKSVTVTAAD
+1909 SLTVNKKSVTVTAVD
-1924 KNITYGDAA
+1924 KNATYGDAA
-1933 PTYTVNYSGWEY
+1933 PSYTVSYSGWVY
-1945 SETTS
+1945 SEDAS

-1959 TCSYS
+1959 TCSYG

-1991 NGTLTVG
+1991 NGTLTVA
-1998 KRTATLSWTNT
+1998 KRTATLSWSNT
-2009 SLTYNGTA
+2009 SLTYNGSE
-2017 QKPTCTVTNKYSS
+2017 QKPTCTVSNKYGS
-2030 DTCNVTVSGEKTD
+2030 DTCNVTVSGEQTD
-2043 AGNSYTATATALS
+2043 AGDYTATASSLS
-2056 NTTNYQLPAGTTQT
+2056 NTTNYQLPAAKTQSFT
-2070 FSIAQKAVTIT
+2070 IAQKAVTIT

-2088 YGSAATALVN
+2088 YGSAATALAT

-2105 AFYARDSITLGNS
+2105 GFLARDSITLGNS

-2123 SATTDQGT
+2123 SATTAVGS
-2131 YTITPTATGTG
+2131 YPITPTATGTG
-2142 IGNYTVTPVTA
+2142 IDNYDVTA
-2153 NYTVGKAT
+2153 
-2161 LTLSWTNTSKTYNGS
+2161 
-2176 AQGPSVSISSGV
+2176 
-2188 KNSDSLTISANT
+2188 
-2200 PGTNVGDY
+2200 
-2208 TATATLSGTK
+2208 
-2218 AGNYTFTA
+2218 
-2226 TKSFTITAKAVTITA
+2226 
-2241 VAKSSTYGSAATA
+2241 
-2254 LVDPTVSPSGAF
+2254 
-2266 YARDSI
+2266 
-2272 TLGNSMATTISATTA
+2272 
-2287 KGTYTI
+2287 
-2293 TPTATGTG
+2293 
-2301 IGNYTVTPVTA
+2301 VTA
-2312 NYTVNALTATLSW
+2312 NYTVNKKALTVTWSNTSREYTGSAQSPTYSITGFVNGHTTSSINASVSSHGPNVGSYTATLS
-2325 GTTTFT
+2325 T
-2331 YNGSAK
+2331 S
-2337 LPTCNVSNTVNSDTC
+2337 
-2352 TVTVTPSANPT
+2352 
-2363 ALVDG
+2363 
-2368 AAKNAGTYTATASAL
+2368 GTYH
-2383 SNSNYALPS
+2383 NNYSYS
-2392 SKSTSFTISRA
+2392 SKSTSFSITAVTLTVTASSHTITYGDALPSYSVSYSGWVNSETVSVLTTAPTATCTYTRYGNQGNYDVTASGGVATNYSFSYVKGKLTVNKKQVGLSWSNTSLTYNGSSQAPTCSATGTVNSDSIGVTVTGGQTNAGDYSATASALTGTKAGNYKLPAANTQSFTINRA
-2403 YVTVPTVTIYND
+2403 HVTVPTVTIFNN
-2415 GATTGTT
+2415 GSTTGTT
-2422 ISAGGTENK
+2422 ITAGGTENK
-2431 AYNGKAYSFNCAT
+2431 AYNGKAYSFSYTADT
-2444 NNSKYTKS
+2444 SKYTAT
-2452 GGSNITNYSSSG
+2452 GGSNITNYSADG

-2483 STDKTFKIMVT
+2483 SENKTFKIMVT
-2494 KVALSVTASANS
+2494 KVALTVTAAANS
-2506 ITYGAAPAANGY
+2506 IIYGAAPAANGY
-2518 TITGFVNSET
+2518 SITGFVNSET
-2528 SSVVSGSVT
+2528 ASVVTGTVT
-2537 YTYNYSQYGDVGSYT
+2537 YSYNYSQYGNVGSYT

-2569 VGGTLTVGQKEIGLS
+2569 AGGTLTVSQKEIGLS
-2584 WGSTTSWV
+2584 WGATKSWV

-2607 VNSDSIGITVTGGK
+2607 VNSDSLGITVTPSAK
-2621 TAVGSYTATAS
+2621 TGSSLTDGAAKNVGSYTATAS

-2642 KLPAANTCAFS
+2642 KLPSSKTCDFS

-2658 VTIPTVTIYNNGTTT
+2658 VAYPTVTIYNDGSTT
-2673 STTISAGGSQ
+2673 STNISAGGSQ

-2688 AKAYTL
+2688 NKAYTL
-2694 NYSTPSGASASATN
+2694 NYSTPSGTSASATN
-2708 SNTMTSVGSIVLT
+2708 SNTMTAVGSIVLT
-2721 FTIDG
+2721 YTIDG

-2733 GGVSSGTDTANK
+2733 GGESSGTDTANK
-2745 VYTLNVTAKSISGA
+2745 VYTLNVTAKSIAGA
-2759 TVTLGATYS
+2759 TVTLGASYS

-2776 SVSSVTIDGLAAT
+2776 SVSSVTIDGLTAT
-2789 FSTSNNVQTNAG
+2789 FTTSGNVQTNAG

-2806 VTGTGNFTGTQTK
+2806 VTGTGNFTGEQTK

-2830 PTVTIYKGGVT
+2830 PTVTIYKGGAT
-2841 TGTTISAGTTEDV
+2841 TGTNITAGTTEDV
-2854 DYDGSEYTF
+2854 AYDGSEYTF
-2863 NYTADTSKYTA
+2863 HYTEATSKYTA
-2874 TGGSAITSKGTSTLT
+2874 TGGSAITSKGNSTLT
-2889 LSVTSNYYWGSSG
+2889 LNVTSNYYWGSSG
-2902 SDAADKSFS
+2902 SDATEKTFT

-2926 AITYGDAKPTSG
+2926 SISYGTAKPTSG

-2980 ISGTSKS
+2980 LSGTSKS
-2987 NIEARLSNYDVEYEG
+2987 NIESRLSNYEVEYEG
-3002 SLSVGQ
+3002 SLSVTAR
-3008 KSLTLSWT
+3008 SLTLSWT
-3016 NTSKAYT
+3016 DTSKVYT

-3047 DKPRTTVGSAT
+3047 NTPQTTVGSST
-3058 ATATLGGDKKANY
+3058 ATATLGGTKKGNY
-3071 TMSNGTTTFTVTKA
+3071 SMSNGTTTFTVTKA

-3093 NTITYGSAP
+3093 NTITYGNAP
-3102 AANGYT
+3102 SANGYT

-3115 ETDSVVTVSSVSYN
+3115 ETDSVVSGTVTYT

-3139 SYTITPVVT
+3139 NSYKITPVVT
-3148 GFSATNYSFS
+3148 GLSATNYSFS
-3158 AAAGTLTVS
+3158 AATGTLTVS
-3167 PKAATVTAANKSTTY
+3167 PKSATVTATDKSTTY
-3182 GSAAPAFTYT
+3182 GSAAPAFAYT
-3192 TSGLVNS
+3192 TSGLVNG
-3199 DTLSGTISYA
+3199 DTLSGTIAYA
-3209 CDYTATAGNA
+3209 CDYSATKGNA
-3219 NRVVKSG
+3219 NRVAG
-3226 GYSITPSGLSNS
+3226 QYSITPSGLTNS
-3238 NYTITFTAGTLT
+3238 NYSITFTAGTLT
-3250 VNKKTVTVTWG
+3250 VNKKPVTVSWG
-3261 TKSWTYDASSH
+3261 TKTWTYDGGSH
-3272 RPTATIG
+3272 RPTATLG
-3279 GTAYSESVSVSTY
+3279 GTVYDESVTVSTY
-3292 GGDTQVNVGASYPV
+3292 GGDSQVNVGNSYPV
-3306 SVTAISDSSNYQLP
+3306 SVTAISNSSNYKLP
-3320 TDGSAA
+3320 TDGTAA

-3334 TLTVKADDKSVTYGA
+3334 TLTVKADNKSVTYGA
-3349 AVPSYTSTITGYK
+3349 AVPTYTCTITGYQ
-3362 GSDTASVI
+3362 GSDGEAVI
-3370 TGNVT
+3370 TSGSVT
-3375 YSCSYAQYSAV
+3375 YSCSYAQYSGV

-3396 GLSATNYTFSA
+3396 SLVAANYNFSA
-3407 SSGTLTVSA
+3407 SAGTLTVSA

-3423 DNKTITYGAAKPTFT
+3423 DNKTITYGEAKPSFSYT
-3438 YSTSGLVNSDTLSG
+3438 TSGLVNNDTLLG
-3452 TISYACAYTQTQG
+3452 TISYSCAYTQTQG

-3471 KDYSITP
+3471 KTYSITP
-3478 SGLSNGNY
+3478 GGLSNSNY
-3486 TITFTA
+3486 SITFTT
-3492 GTLTVNKKAVT
+3492 GTLTVNKKPVT
-3503 LSWSASSYVYDGSTH
+3503 LSWSASSYGYDGSGH

-3531 SGDTVTVA
+3531 AGDTVSVA
-3539 TYSGTTSAQTNAG
+3539 TYSGTTSAQTAVG
-3552 NYTTTAASLGG
+3552 NYTTTAATLGG
-3563 TSGGNYTLTGGTNVS
+3563 TNGANYTLTGGTNVS
-3578 KSWSITAKAVTV
+3578 KSWSITAKAITV
-3590 TVNNASVT
+3590 TVDDVSIT
-3598 YGSAKPSFTNNWDD
+3598 YGDAKPSFTYT
-3612 VKIGSDTLSGTASY
+3612 VSGLVGEDTLSGTASY
-3626 TCAYTA
+3626 TTSYDTSA
-3632 TAGNANRVVG
+3632 AGTRGVG
-3642 TYDVT
+3642 DYDVT
-3647 LSGLSNSN
+3647 VSGLTNGN
-3655 YSITFAKG
+3655 YSITFNKG
-3663 TLTVT
+3663 TLSVT

-3683 DGNNHRP
+3683 DTNTHRP
-3690 VVTAVTDTAY
+3690 VVSAVTGKVY
-3700 SETVSVSTYSG
+3700 SDSVAVNGYSG
-3711 SQQMNVGTGYTVTA
+3711 SSQTNVGSSYSVTA
-3725 TALNNSNYKLP
+3725 TGLNNANYKLP
-3736 TTASVVT
+3736 TTASVIT
-3743 KSWSITAASVTVTWS
+3743 KTWSITPASVTVTWT
-3758 NTSLTYNGNEQS
+3758 NTSLPYNGNEQA
-3770 PSVAITAGNLDGEN
+3770 PSVSITAGNLDGEN
-3784 LTVSTSAALTN
+3784 LSVSTTAALTN
-3795 VSSMTATATLGGS
+3795 VSSMTATAVLGGS
-3808 AAGNYTIGTGATH
+3808 KAGNYTISTGATAT
-3821 SFAITALNIS
+3821 FEITALNIS

-3838 TGSFTYDGSEKTVS
+3838 TGSFTYDGTEKTVS
-3852 ISSITKNG
+3852 ISSITKSG
-3860 LNVTYDYTSGRK
+3860 LAVTYDYTSGRK
-3872 GTAAGNYTL
+3872 GTNANTYTL

-3888 FTGTATKGW
+3888 FTGTATKTW
-3897 SIGKKSITGATITL
+3897 TIGKKSISGATITL
-3911 ASSSFAYDRTEK
+3911 ASSSFPYDRTEK
-3923 TVTISSVV
+3923 TVTISSVT
-3931 KDTLTVTY
+3931 KDALNVTY
-3939 DVTSGASGTDVNT
+3939 DVTSGNTGTDVDT
-3952 YTLTITGNGNFT
+3952 YTLTVTGNGNFS
-3964 GTATKTWSI
+3964 GTATTTWNI
-3973 TAKEIQLTWSN
+3973 TAKEVQLTWSN
-3984 TSRVYSGSPQSPS
+3984 TSRVYTGSAQSPS

-4010 VTVSTSASL
+4010 VSVSTSASL

-4033 ASAGNYTIKTSD
+4033 ANAGNYTIKTSD
-4045 KTHSFEITPKTL
+4045 KTHSFEITPKTI
-4057 TFSITAST
+4057 TFTITASNA
-4065 SYTYNGG
+4065 SYIAGV
-4072 NQGATVELVSGLVG
+4072 QGATVSFSGIVSGQKLNF
-4086 SEKIHWT
+4086 T
-4093 MRNSGETNWTF
+4093 MRNTGEMVWT
-4104 YASLAVNAERTT
+4104 SHDDLAVNATRTT
-4116 TGDGW
+4116 SGAGWSDGS
-4121 TNGQTTSYGG
+4121 TNATPYGG
-4131 VNVGSYGITIVA
+4131 ANVGSYGITITGLVTTA
-4143 LADSASGSAANY
+4143 TGNADNY
-4155 QIGGTTTKTW
+4155 QLGGTLTKTW
-4165 SITPASVTV
+4165 SITPANVNV
-4174 TAKNHSITY
+4174 TANAHSITY
-4183 GAAPTNNGFTYGSF
+4183 GAAPANNGFTYGSF
-4197 QGTDTS
+4197 QGSDTS
-4203 SVVSGGVDYTYSYTQ
+4203 SVVSGGVSYSYSYTQ
-4218 YGNVGSYTITPNVS
+4218 YGDVGSYTITPNVS
-4232 ALRAD
+4232 ALNAG

-4242 AVSGTLTVNAL
+4242 AVAGTLTVNPL
-4253 TATLSWGETSFVYSG
+4253 TATLSWSDTSLVYNG
-4268 TTQTPTCS
+4268 ATQTPTCT

-4283 DELGVTVTGG
+4283 DVLGVTVTGG

-4298 TGINA
+4298 ASITA

-4317 LPASPTTTY
+4317 LPAAKTTTY
-4326 SIAATP
+4326 SIAKTP
-4332 LSVSANNF
+4332 LSVSANDF
-4340 NITYG
+4340 SIVYG
-4345 DAAPTYTAA
+4345 TAAPTYTAA

-4364 SVLGGTPTFS
+4364 AVLGGTPSFS
-4374 CDYTATS
+4374 CDYTATA
-4381 GNANRVVGSY
+4381 GNANRAVGEY
-4391 EITVSGYTSSNY
+4391 TITVSGYTSSNY
-4403 DITFYPGTLSVAQKK
+4403 DITFNDGTLSVSAKK

-4430 YDGASHRATVSA
+4430 YDGASHRSTVSTI
-4442 VNGKCYSDTVTI
+4442 NGKCYSDTVTI

-4479 AGNYTMPD
+4479 AANYAMPD
-4487 VPNKTFEIK
+4487 VPSKTFEIK

-4514 AAQTVFSVTVSGLQ
+4514 ASQTVFSVTVSGIQ
-4528 NGETL
+4528 NSETL

-4538 GISGSPMT
+4538 GISGSPLT
-4546 RGNGTQTFSKTA
+4546 RGNGTQTFTKTA
-4558 ADTYTISFTGITD
+4558 AGTYTINFTSITD
-4571 GTGDV
+4571 GTGDA
-4576 DNYNLTALASGT
+4576 DNYNLTSVASGT
-4588 TIINKATLSWAN
+4588 TIINKATLSWASE
-4600 VNYSAYNTVTWS
+4600 NYSAYNTVTWS

-4631 GGTEKLA
+4631 SGTEKLG

-4646 PAEAGTFVLAVT
+4646 PAETGTFVLAVT

-4670 TSRTLRTVYS
+4670 ASKTLRNVYS
-4680 VTFQDNASEH
+4680 VTFQDNDSEH

-4701 RYVFAEKKAPAPNWS
+4701 RYVFSEKKAPAPNWS

-4725 KNAGVLFDVENTSIT
+4725 KNAGVLFDVENTNIT
-4740 SNLTLTA
+4740 ANLTLTA
-4747 SWKIFSWDNITFK
+4747 SWKIFSWDNVTFK
-4760 LTTSTAP
+4760 LTTSATP
-4767 SAAADYTISF
+4767 SSVSDYTVSF

-4783 RSLDLDEVSALG
+4783 RSLDLDEVPALG

-4816 NACTTV
+4816 NACSTV

-4831 MYGKLSLA
+4831 MYGKLSLS

-4848 GEYSAADATLFR
+4848 GAFSAADATLLR
-4860 KYLIDAE
+4860 KYLVDAE
-4867 GYGITGLAT
+4867 GYGIIGLES
-4876 VEDMYNCAKAGGTY
+4876 VEAMYNCAKADGTY
-4890 SALDTYC
+4890 DAKNTYC
-4897 LLPLMPLNG
+4897 LLALLPLDG
-4906 EEEYS
+4906 EDEYS
-4911 TNHLYYMLSALD
+4911 TNHVYKMLSALD
-4923 AFDLSISLSGITWD
+4923 NLNLSISISGITWD
-4937 AVARADGYKV
+4937 AVDRATGYKI

-4954 SEQTGRTIALSTT
+4954 SSQEGRTLALNTVA
-4967 PGTYSVKVK
+4967 GTYTVQIK
-4976 AYNATSESAEV
+4976 AYNATSESAVAE
-4987 SITYTTVAVALSNI
+4987 ITYTTVAVALSNI

-5012 TALTMYKKLDS
+5012 TALTTSKKLDS
-5023 AAYASTTDT
+5023 AAYAVTTDT
-5032 SYTFTSTG
+5032 SYTFTSSG
-5040 THTLYVKVSGGFDST
+5040 THTLYVKAEGGFDSS
-5055 TNTYYTGSDITKNG
+5055 TNTYYYGSDITKSG

-5074 KLTAPSLAA
+5074 KLTAPTLSANT
-5083 SNGGVGWDAVSNATR
+5083 SGVGWDAVSNATG
-5098 YEYST
+5098 YQYST
-5103 NGGDSWTNL
+5103 NGGDSWTSL
-5112 GTTRSIAY
+5112 STSTRQINYA
-5120 STFSTTAGEHSILV
+5120 TFITTAGEHTILV
-5134 RAVGNGT
+5134 RAVGNGS
-5141 TYLTSDSSDE
+5141 TYLMSDNSDAFE
-5151 FTYETRAISFDD
+5151 YTTRAISFDD
-5163 LSRSSDSLSVFWG
+5163 LSRANDSLSVFWG
-5176 TGEAVIHNET
+5176 SGEAVIHNET

-5192 KNGSTY
+5192 KNGSAY
-5198 ATDEYSNYPGGY
+5198 ASDEYSNYPGGY

-5221 YVITV
+5221 YKITV

-5240 YTASTITKSGTYTIS
+5240 YTASTITKEGTYTVS

-5260 SITTPSAGATAIS
+5260 TINTPSAGATTIS

-5312 LVRATSS
+5312 VVRATSS

-5332 TYVSTSTSLSNVTF
+5332 TYVSTSVSVSEITF
-5346 EGTRAKWVA
+5346 NGTRATWVA
-5355 SARYVQV
+5355 KGRYVQV
-5362 KEGSASYAT
+5362 KEGSGSYTT

-5386 HTVTVKAYN
+5386 HTVYVKAFR
-5395 GYDATKNIYY
+5395 GYDASKNIYY
-5405 SGSPSEKSASKTI
+5405 SGSDTEKNASKTI
-5418 ALANTHITFE
+5418 ALANTTIDFE
-5428 DQTANSPYTVA
+5428 DQTQNKVYSVA
-5439 NGGSGAANWTQQ
+5439 NGGTGAANWTQQ

-5469 RAGDTGR
+5469 RASDTSR

-5497 GLANTFSVRLG
+5497 GLANTFSVEIG
-5508 NYYTAYDIW
+5508 NYYTSYDIW

-5562 DPIEVQEIKFEA
+5562 DPIEVQEIKFEV
-5574 YGNTNSTGTYCYL
+5574 YGNTNSTSTYCYF
-5587 YVDDIK
+5587 YVDNIK

-5615 NGGATTQTLNTAG
+5615 DGGATTQTLNTAG

-5635 KLTNSSSS
+5635 KLSNASTS

-5670 SNYEFQLLFNRW
+5670 SNYEYQLLFNRW
-5682 KVTKFTVTANNANIT
+5682 KITKFTVTANNANIT

-5705 SSDYVVADHD
+5705 SNDYVVADHD

-5750 LQKYAADVSP
+5750 LQKYASDVSP
-5760 LFASIVNVKQIL
+5760 LFASIVNVKQII
-5772 SATYSQSIDVISN
+5772 SATYSQSIDVMSN
-5785 SGSSNT
+5785 SGSSAT

-5805 VLTTSTITVKK
+5805 TITTSTITVKK

-5837 ISIEPH
+5837 ISIDPH

-5963 AFNTEMVNYASTRN
+5963 AFNSEMVNYATTRN

-6002 SDTDNAYH
+6002 SDSDNAYH
-6010 KNINYNNNNNY
+6010 KNINYNGNNNY

-6038 EWAYVIRKKFLA
+6038 EWAYAIRKKFLS
-6050 LDGKVW
+6050 LDGKTW